1 MLLSCKPWMCKW
13 LDVCRNSAE
22 EAGRRT
28 AWNFTCHRWWDSRAR
43 HQCTLWLCFQVHVA
57 CMCLCALDI
66 YAFKRKLS
74 FKRFCTELLLKQI
87 QNEIK
92 QKVCPIFYLLAIFIE
107 ISKPNNK
114 HNKNYL
120 LTTVFCC
127 VFSWIVRY
135 DFVLVF
141 CSDFRSAWN
150 CCKIISRLSADR
162 NTWQQQEAVEQL
174 HKVSNKPLLLHE
186 GAKKEDLS
194 TYVVVCGQTD
204 FLLVLLHDMVQAFPD
219 LHVVLMSATVDT
231 TLFCDYF
238 AGCHVVEVHGR
249 VHPVQGWFLSSLL
262 CNTEGLV
269 HFTCIRFFLPI
280 PLKVSSDTGSPW

>member
-1 MLLSCKPWMCKW
+1 MLGVSVFNLCEIFYIYAIFMLLSCKPWMCKW

-43 HQCTLWLCFQVHVA
+43 HQCTLWLCFQVHMA

-127 VFSWIVRY
+127 VNCKVWLRIS
-135 DFVLVF
+135 VLH
-141 CSDFRSAWN
+141 W
-150 CCKIISRLSADR
+150 LSVCM
-162 NTWQQQEAVEQL
+162 E
-174 HKVSNKPLLLHE
+174 LL
-186 GAKKEDLS
+186 
-194 TYVVVCGQTD
+194 
-204 FLLVLLHDMVQAFPD
+204 
-219 LHVVLMSATVDT
+219 
-231 TLFCDYF
+231 
-238 AGCHVVEVHGR
+238 
-249 VHPVQGWFLSSLL
+249 
-262 CNTEGLV
+262 
-269 HFTCIRFFLPI
+269 
-280 PLKVSSDTGSPW
+280 